1 MGRGADVLR
10 QLGQGG
16 ATVSELATPH
26 GMSLPGFMK
35 HLRVLEDAGL
45 VTRLKEGRVVRC
57 ELAAEPMQEAAMWLA
72 YYEKFWTAQLDALGR
87 ICTTKRRSTHGP
99 ELHARQ
105 AQPLHH
111 PPLRR
116 PARKSLAGLDRPASA
131 EPLVRSGRAGL
142 GHPGRAGRALSVAAT
157 RSTSEPRTARS
168 MACRALIRRS
178 WRTAGFPSPGPGR
191 ARPERVSLVTIELRP
206 TAQGHRTG
214 LPPRRFFDQ
223 QARDNHERGWTATFA
238 KLDEFLS

>member
-1 MGRGADVLR
+1 VTEVLDKVFWALSDGTRRDVLR

-87 ICTTKRRSTHGP
+87 YLYHEEEVNPWPRAP
-99 ELHARQ
+99 
-105 AQPLHH
+105 
-111 PPLRR
+111 
-116 PARKSLAGLDRPASA
+116 RKTGPASGSPA
-131 EPLVRSGRAGL
+131 ITPSRPKRSGG
-142 GHPGRAGRALSVAAT
+142 
-157 RSTSEPRTARS
+157 
-168 MACRALIRRS
+168 
-178 WRTAGFPSPGPGR
+178 PGPTR
-191 ARPERVSLVTIELRP
+191 KR
-206 TAQGHRTG
+206 
-214 LPPRRFFDQ
+214 
-223 QARDNHERGWTATFA
+223 
-238 KLDEFLS
+238 